1 MKKNTITIVLLLS
14 TSISAPS
21 LAQTGQP
28 PSEGWFIGAK
38 TGNQLA
44 HDENSH
50 HTPDSVAFGVYSGY
64 QFSPSLAW
72 DIGLQY
78 QNDMTVNDINVNTSL
93 IESAV
98 RYDHALD
105 EHWFLY
111 GRLGLAYW
119 DMDKISDLNGKQ
131 SKTGLSPLVE
141 AGLMYQFDG
150 PWSVYTG
157 YQYVNAIG
165 DEGAIGAYDS
175 HSILFGLMYQF
186 GRDRQA
192 QESLNTQSHD
202 EADLQRQAQAQEAER
217 QRLEQQRLAQEA
229 EQRRLAQEAEK
240 QRQQQLENSTLKEV
254 NDLNDSLMIFG
265 HQTIGTPFELSSSVI
280 TPPQRQ
286 AMQNQ
291 LDQAKAIMDRHPNV
305 DAYFIGHTDRSGSE
319 KFNQWISERRAR
331 SVAHELEQ
339 KGISATRIHTK
350 GMGEMKASSTLNPAD
365 RRVEI
370 VLACDDCQ
378 EN

>member
-1 MKKNTITIVLLLS
+1 MKKNAITIVFLLS
-14 TSISAPS
+14 TSISASS

-28 PSEGWFIGAK
+28 PSEGWFLGAK

-44 HDENSH
+44 HDEDSH

-72 DIGLQY
+72 DVGLQY

-98 RYDHALD
+98 RYDYALD

-119 DMDKISDLNGKQ
+119 DMDKISDINGKQ
-131 SKTGLSPLVE
+131 SKTGLSPLFE
-141 AGLMYQFDG
+141 TGLMYQFDG

-165 DEGAIGAYDS
+165 DDGAIGAYDS

-186 GRDRQA
+186 GRNRQV
-192 QESLNTQSHD
+192 QESLNTQNHD
-202 EADLQRQAQAQEAER
+202 EAELQRQAQEQEIER
-217 QRLEQQRLAQEA
+217 LRSEEQRLAQEV
-229 EQRRLAQEAEK
+229 EK
-240 QRQQQLENSTLKEV
+240 QRLQQLENNKLKEV

-291 LDQAKAIMDRHPNV
+291 LNQAKAIMDKYPNV
-305 DAYFIGHTDRSGSE
+305 DAYFIGHTDSSGSE
-319 KFNQWISERRAR
+319 TFNQWISERRAL
-331 SVAHELEQ
+331 SVAYELEQ
-339 KGISATRIHTK
+339 KGISVTRIHTK

-370 VLACDDCQ
+370 VLACDNCQ